1 MSAHAPQF
9 RNKIWICSEIL
20 SSHDC
25 TLSSILAP
33 HSDWSLVSCTNDASK
48 IEPYLPPQAYKAPL
62 DCPLSSSFTFAISKQ
77 SLLSRSHLPK
87 FKNSS
92 SRTRFLPQQASLV
105 DSHGFHQDNPRI
117 HFPSSHLLYSSSAI
131 FLISSFSFLFS
142 VFSSRI

>member
-1 MSAHAPQF
+1 MPPNFGIKYGFVPKFFQVMIAPFPQF
-9 RNKIWICSEIL
+9 LRHTAIGLLCLAQTTPRKSSLISHRKPIKPHSTAPFLLPSL
-20 SSHDC
+20 SS
-25 TLSSILAP
+25 
-33 HSDWSLVSCTNDASK
+33 
-48 IEPYLPPQAYKAPL
+48 
-62 DCPLSSSFTFAISKQ
+62 ISKQ
-77 SLLSRSHLPK
+77 SPLSRSHLPK